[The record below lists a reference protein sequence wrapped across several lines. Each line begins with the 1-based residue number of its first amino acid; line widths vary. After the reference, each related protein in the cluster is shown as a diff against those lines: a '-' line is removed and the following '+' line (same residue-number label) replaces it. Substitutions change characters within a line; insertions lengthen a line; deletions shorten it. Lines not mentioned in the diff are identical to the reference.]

1 MPAFRVAIH
10 GDARRVPE
18 MRRSDSTRALSQL
31 VILVALIAAVTAL
44 YVARVVLVPFSLAIL
59 FAFLL
64 TPIVRILDRIHI
76 PRVLSSLAV
85 VAVAVAGLGLLG
97 WAVTGQLVD
106 VANQLPAYR
115 SNVKRK
121 IASVYD
127 PRNQSIN
134 KAANA
139 LDEISKEIVSPG
151 TSPVRPVP
159 GNTTSAGGTKDNAT
173 PKPLPVQVVAGASN
187 PLESL
192 GSVVGPVSIFG
203 IVTIFTL
210 FMLMRREDLRN
221 RFIRLVGYRH
231 LSLMTQALDDAS
243 HRVSR
248 YLFLQLSVNAAYGLI
263 IGAGLYFIGIPHV
276 LLWGVVAALL
286 RFVPYVGS
294 FISAA
299 LPIVLSIAM
308 FDGWAHALLTLGL
321 YVAAEMTI
329 ANVVEPLLYA
339 AHVGLSSLAI
349 LVAAVFWTVLWG
361 PVGLVLSTPLTVCL
375 AVMGRY
381 VPNLGFLSILLGDDP
396 VLSPES
402 HYYQRL
408 LASDQHE
415 AKRVL
420 EEFLKENGLIQLYDS
435 VLIPALAL
443 AEQDRHH
450 DDLDDATQKFIS
462 LNTREFIEE
471 LFERNSESA
480 NAILGYLRGKSLEQ
494 SRNAG
499 APGSMDSAGS
509 IVCIPAGDDADE
521 IVCTMLTQLLER
533 IGQHPRCIP
542 LGSFAESAALIEA
555 AHPQLICISAL
566 SPLAV
571 SDARNLYV
579 RFRTYFPKTKMLV
592 GLWAFSGDRERVTE
606 RMRLADGDRVFFSL
620 EAMLAEIVGVKA
632 GAAEPF
638 TETSETADPAA
649 VVQS

>member
-1 MPAFRVAIH
+1 
-10 GDARRVPE
+10 

-31 VILVALIAAVTAL
+31 VLLVAIIATVTAL
-44 YVARVVLVPFSLAIL
+44 YVARVVLVPFALAIL

-64 TPIVRILDRIHI
+64 TPVVRVLDRIRM
-76 PRVLSSLAV
+76 PRVLSSLGV
-85 VAVAVAGLGLLG
+85 VAVAVVGLGILG
-97 WAVTGQLVD
+97 WTVTGQLVD
-106 VANQLPAYR
+106 VASQLPAYR

-127 PRNQSIN
+127 PKNQSIN

-139 LDEISKEIVSPG
+139 LDEISKEIVSSG
-151 TSPVRPVP
+151 TTPVRPTP
-159 GNTTSAGGTKDNAT
+159 GSPTSLGGAREGVAQ
-173 PKPLPVQVVAGASN
+173 KPLPVQVVPAAGN

-192 GSVVGPVSIFG
+192 SSVVGPVSLIG

-248 YLFLQLSVNAAYGLI
+248 YLFLQLSVNVGYGVI

-299 LPIVLSIAM
+299 LPILLSIAM
-308 FDGWAHALLTLGL
+308 FDGWTHALLTLGL

-339 AHVGLSSLAI
+339 AHVGISSLAI

-408 LASDQHE
+408 LASDPHE

-420 EEFLKENGLIQLYDS
+420 EEFLKQSTLLKLYDS

-450 DDLDDATQKFIS
+450 DDLDEATQKFIS
-462 LNTREFIEE
+462 LNTKEFIEE
-471 LFERNSESA
+471 FFERSSESA
-480 NAILGYLRGKSLEQ
+480 STILGDLHGQGQDQTGSGVGPTTKD
-494 SRNAG
+494 
-499 APGSMDSAGS
+499 PGSS

-533 IGQHPRCIP
+533 MGYEPQCIP
-542 LGSFAESAALIEA
+542 LGTFAESAALIEEA
-555 AHPQLICISAL
+555 RPSVICISAL
-566 SPLAV
+566 PPLAV
-571 SDARNLYV
+571 SDARTLYV
-579 RFRTYFPKTKMLV
+579 RFRNYFPKTRMLI
-592 GLWAFSGDRERVTE
+592 GLWAYAGDRERWTD
-606 RMRLADGDRVFFSL
+606 RLRLSDGDKVFFSL
-620 EAMLAEIVGVKA
+620 EGMLAELAGVE
-632 GAAEPF
+632 AASKEQVTEETEP
-638 TETSETADPAA
+638 SPSVADTA
-649 VVQS
+649 SIL